1 MVGIRCHGAG
11 RKTCTYEGEHSR
23 HGSKNTIPVIVAAS
37 TAMPRRL
44 IGTAG
49 TVHGAQLPGR

>member
-1 MVGIRCHGAG
+1 V
-11 RKTCTYEGEHSR
+11 T
-23 HGSKNTIPVIVAAS
+23 VAAS

-44 IGTAG
+44 IGIAG